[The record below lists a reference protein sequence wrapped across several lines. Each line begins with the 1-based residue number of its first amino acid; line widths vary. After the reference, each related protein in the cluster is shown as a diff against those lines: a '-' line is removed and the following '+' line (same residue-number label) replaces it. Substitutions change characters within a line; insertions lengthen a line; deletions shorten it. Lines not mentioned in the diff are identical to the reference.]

1 MRAEIREDAL
11 RIELDPTLDG
21 DSVTGVKA
29 VLEASR
35 PPSRLV
41 LDFRK
46 VRAVDPTAIPGLAAL
61 GGCAPGCRVEL
72 TGLTIAVAGAMLHQ
86 LDEGAPQPPPPAR
99 ARPWRWHLGRTIVPR
114 PSLA

>member
-1 MRAEIREDAL
+1 MRTEIREDSL
-11 RIELDPTLDG
+11 RIELDPTIDG
-21 DSVTGVKA
+21 DSVRGVKA
-29 VLEASR
+29 ALEASR
-35 PPSRLV
+35 THRLV

-46 VRAVDPTAIPGLAAL
+46 VRTVGPTAIPGLAAL

-86 LDEGAPQPPPPAR
+86 LDEGTPQPPPAR
-99 ARPWRWHLGRTIVPR
+99 ARPWRWHLHRTIVPR